1 MRGGEAGLH
10 VERMDMHSRN
20 EYLKVLRERYLK
32 ARTRKE
38 KSRIL
43 DEYCSNTGQARKYVT
58 RKMEPGVDLRT
69 RQRKKRK
76 ETYDEQVRAALARV
90 WEIFDYP
97 CGQRLKPI
105 LEMEVD
111 RLRELGELM
120 VSDEVAVKLR
130 SISSA
135 TIDRKLA
142 HQREVL
148 HLLRSKGGPKPGSL
162 LKQKI
167 PIRLTRWD
175 TSQVGYIEMDLV
187 VHCGSSTLGEY
198 INTLSTTEVSSGWW
212 EGEAIMGKAQEHTF
226 RALKC
231 IRGRAP
237 FEWKGI
243 DSDNEGEFINDILY
257 KYCQRE
263 KLLFTRSRPGR
274 KNDNAYIEQKNWTH
288 VRKVLKYLRYDTA
301 GELILINDLYEG
313 NLRLYKNFFQPVMKL
328 ASKERIGGH
337 IKRKYDTPKTPYQRL
352 MESGQIPEEAKR
364 KLEGI
369 YLSLNPAELKRGI
382 DAKLDKL
389 YRTYERK
396 GGSQEVNPMRKL
408 APRTVT
414 SFMMQQPPVG
424 LPT

>member
-1 MRGGEAGLH
+1 M
-10 VERMDMHSRN
+10 ERMNMHSRN

-32 ARTRKE
+32 AKIRKE

-43 DEYCSNTGQARKYVT
+43 DEYCLNTGQVRKYVI
-58 RKMEPGVDLRT
+58 RRIGPRADLRPK
-69 RQRKKRK
+69 QRKKRR
-76 ETYDEQVRAALARV
+76 ETYGGEVKAALARV

-105 LEMEVD
+105 LEVEID
-111 RLRELGELM
+111 RLRELEEVG
-120 VSDEVAVKLR
+120 VSDEVALKLK

-135 TIDRKLA
+135 TIDRKLR

-148 HLLRSKGGPKPGSL
+148 HLLRSRGNPKPGSL

-167 PIRLTRWD
+167 PIRLTQWD
-175 TSQVGYIEMDLV
+175 TSKVGYVEMDLV
-187 VHCGSSTLGEY
+187 VHCGSSALGEY
-198 INTLSTTEVSSGWW
+198 INTLSVTEISSGWW
-212 EGEAIMGKAQEHTF
+212 EGGAIMGKSQEHTF
-226 RALKC
+226 QALKC
-231 IRGRAP
+231 IRGRTP
-237 FEWKGI
+237 FEWRGM
-243 DSDNEGEFINDILY
+243 DSDNGGEFINDILY

-288 VRKVLKYLRYDTA
+288 VRKVLGYLRYDTA
-301 GELILINDLYEG
+301 GEFMIINDLYLG
-313 NLRLYKNFFQPVMKL
+313 DLRLYKNFFQPVMKL

-337 IKRKYDTPKTPYQRL
+337 VKRKYDVPKTPYQRL

-364 KLEGI
+364 HLEAV
-369 YLSLNPAELKRGI
+369 YLGLNPAQLKRDI

-389 YRTYERK
+389 YRTYEQK
-396 GGSQEVNPMRKL
+396 GRTQQPNPHRKL
-408 APRTVT
+408 APRMVT